1 MRGTLRARLVATV
14 LLLLA
19 VAGALIGVVTTLS
32 LDRFLIARL
41 DDDLRAA
48 SGITRGLPPDDAPAD
63 APSGAVPEDGAP
75 FRPGLQFGVLVAV
88 VADGNV
94 SSAAVLDRRG
104 DDQPVPAEARQALL
118 DVPVGAPP
126 RSADLGPLGSYRLV
140 AAERT
145 ESDGSTVT
153 VVTGQ
158 SERPVQETLSTL
170 VLVEVVAVAVA
181 LLGAGVAGAVAV
193 RRELRPLEE
202 VAATASRVSA
212 LPLASGE
219 VELAERVPVVDPRS
233 EVGQVGTALN
243 RMLDHVGAALSERHA
258 SELRLRQFVADASH
272 ELRTPLAAI
281 RGYAELSQRSDGDT
295 AYSLQR
301 ISSSA
306 ERMSTL
312 VEDLLLL
319 ARLDAGRP
327 LERTGVDLTHLV
339 LDAVDDAHVAGP
351 EHRWRLDLPDE
362 PVTVTGDPSRLA
374 QVLANLLAN
383 ARTHTP
389 PGTLV
394 SVGLARREDG
404 AVLTVTDDGPGIAP
418 DLAPRVFERFA
429 RGSSSRS
436 RESGSTGLGL
446 AIVDA
451 VVVAHGG
458 TVEVE
463 SRPGRTVFEVTL
475 PA

>member
-19 VAGALIGVVTTLS
+19 VAGALIGIVTTLS
-32 LDRFLIARL
+32 LHRFLIDQL

-48 SGITRGLPPDDAPAD
+48 GGIARGLPPGDDSRTP
-63 APSGAVPEDGAP
+63 PDGAP
-75 FRPGLQFGVLVAV
+75 FGPGLQFGVLVAT
-88 VADGNV
+88 VADGRV
-94 SSAAVLDRRG
+94 TDAAVLDRSG
-104 DDQPVPAEARQALL
+104 TDQPVPAGATPVLL
-118 DVPVGAPP
+118 GITAGAPP
-126 RSADLGPLGSYRLV
+126 RSADLGDLGTYRLV
-140 AAERT
+140 AGERT
-145 ESDGSTVT
+145 TSDGATVT

-158 SERPVQETLSTL
+158 SERPVQDTLSTL
-170 VLVEVVAVAVA
+170 VTIEVISVGVA
-181 LLGAGVAGAVAV
+181 LLGAGVAGAIAV
-193 RRELRPLEE
+193 GRELRPLEE

-212 LPLASGE
+212 LPLASGA
-219 VELAERVPVVDPRS
+219 VELAERVPVTNPRS

-243 RMLDHVGAALSERHA
+243 RMLDHVGSALEERHA
-258 SELRLRQFVADASH
+258 SELQLRQFVADASH

-281 RGYAELSQRSDGDT
+281 RGYAELSRRGELTEET

-327 LERTGVDLTHLV
+327 LERTEVDLTHLV
-339 LDAVDDAHVAGP
+339 LDAVNDAHVAGP
-351 EHRWRLDLPDE
+351 GHRWLLDLPDE

-374 QVLANLLAN
+374 QVLNNLLAN

-389 PGTLV
+389 PGTRV
-394 SVGLARREDG
+394 SVGLAPSDG
-404 AVLTVTDDGPGIAP
+404 GVALTVVDDGPGIAAE
-418 DLAPRVFERFA
+418 LVPRVFERFA

-451 VVVAHGG
+451 VVAAHRG
-458 TVEVE
+458 TVEVT
-463 SRPGRTVFEVTL
+463 SRPGRTEFTVTL
-475 PA
+475 PHTP